1 MYFLNL
7 IKSNENDEPRSK
19 NTIQT
24 YKYDW
29 RNAIKVFY
37 PNRDVDVDDER
48 NFKMLDFSLEK
59 IMKKIN
65 KIAIKKRKRILNIII
80 VLKKAMN
87 KNKELTEMR
96 EQLKKINLEIMGIEE
111 LNVKTD
117 KQKQNWLEVKE
128 YEALLNRLEE
138 KTKDIF
144 KQDNIGV
151 KSRDKI
157 QEYII
162 LKFYKLYHL
171 RNDLAELK
179 VIKHRDYIKLSKDE
193 EKQDNWII
201 IDGRARNVI
210 LNNFKT
216 KKSFK
221 KVKIELDKELARVIR
236 KFLKL
241 NDTGYLLINQKGTPL
256 TKNTFS
262 VYFRRMMKKYTGKSV
277 GSSLL
282 RHIFISEKTKGMTSV
297 AERRELADKMLHSVS
312 TQSLYHIN

>member
-1 MYFLNL
+1 M
-7 IKSNENDEPRSK
+7 
-19 NTIQT
+19 
-24 YKYDW
+24 
-29 RNAIKVFY
+29 
-37 PNRDVDVDDER
+37 
-48 NFKMLDFSLEK
+48 
-59 IMKKIN
+59 
-65 KIAIKKRKRILNIII
+65 
-80 VLKKAMN
+80 
-87 KNKELTEMR
+87 
-96 EQLKKINLEIMGIEE
+96 
-111 LNVKTD
+111 
-117 KQKQNWLEVKE
+117 
-128 YEALLNRLEE
+128 
-138 KTKDIF
+138 
-144 KQDNIGV
+144 
-151 KSRDKI
+151 
-157 QEYII
+157 
-162 LKFYKLYHL
+162 

-193 EKQDNWII
+193 EEKNNWII

-277 GSSLL
+277 GSSML
-282 RHIFISEKTKGMTSV
+282 RHIFITQKTKGMTSV

-312 TQSLYHIN
+312 TQSLYHKN